1 MEQSRG
7 TEEDVGGAEIGLE
20 QLKPGDQA
28 LCVRRKQVGHD
39 MFSLVVIGV
48 HLASQNKL
56 SDVAGTFDRLRLLL
70 GFGQSREEQSR
81 QDGDYGDHDQQ
92 FNQGKGAGDLRMV
105 SRARRSK

>member
-1 MEQSRG
+1 
-7 TEEDVGGAEIGLE
+7 
-20 QLKPGDQA
+20 
-28 LCVRRKQVGHD
+28 

-48 HLASQNKL
+48 HLASQNNL

-81 QDGDYGDHDQQ
+81 QDGDYRDHDQQ

-105 SRARRSK
+105 PRARRSK